1 MRVLQL
7 IGDTDAIAEHRAAVE
22 LHRSL
27 SAVGLEVRTLAL
39 APGST
44 GRARGA
50 RSGGCACPHLTGGA
64 DPGDPGTAL
73 GRRRG
78 PARLAGAGPRHAA
91 SPTGATSHGHR
102 GASHIAGGGTAG
114 RGGPSGEAAG
124 GETAGGPIARGA
136 DALRRRVVTAAS
148 VLVVDAPGRVAG
160 TARGWNRPAD
170 EVVVAADPAG
180 WAEVLSGVVRSGGRC
195 ALSPV
200 PPRRPVRSPGCP
212 AARSVASCS
221 PWSRPCCS
229 SSQGASPPS
238 EVSPASSPTDRTP
251 RPGTVPCPSSPT
263 AVSCR
268 RGCWSTPS

>member
-27 SAVGLEVRTLAL
+27 TAAGLEVRTLAL

-44 GRARGA
+44 GGLEELVPAVAHARTSLAA
-50 RSGGCACPHLTGGA
+50 RTQVTQERRWA
-64 DPGDPGTAL
+64 DVVVLHGSRVL
-73 GRRRG
+73 GPATLRRRREQ
-78 PARLAGAGPRHAA
+78 P
-91 SPTGATSHGHR
+91 PTVIA
-102 GASHIAGGGTAG
+102 ASHIAGGGTAG
-114 RGGPSGEAAG
+114 RCGPSGEAAG

-180 WAEVLSGVVRSGGRC
+180 WAEVLSGVVRSGGR
-195 ALSPV
+195 
-200 PPRRPVRSPGCP
+200 
-212 AARSVASCS
+212 AR
-221 PWSRPCCS
+221 
-229 SSQGASPPS
+229 
-238 EVSPASSPTDRTP
+238 
-251 RPGTVPCPSSPT
+251 
-263 AVSCR
+263 
-268 RGCWSTPS
+268 